1 MKRFES
7 GDVFKP
13 AYQGQ
18 GFEPLQIQDTTALLR
33 QNNQARLQE
42 AKMFADQRMTDLK
55 LEEQAVKYANLL
67 ENEEVER
74 LADFSNTL
82 SETLVAGAKLRNERV
97 ENFYM
102 MQAYTDMLSP
112 EESATFDAQEKA
124 LEDGTTVVYDE
135 AGKLEAGGIPT
146 EAIEKV
152 RNLSGWAKYGYMRG
166 LVEQGGANY
175 GTYFT
180 NASDTLQV
188 TVGDRT
194 FTLNDAANGA
204 ERAAAKAA
212 IAEGY
217 LSQYKG
223 VAPGL
228 LNKYLFPEMKKW
240 EQQDDLEFAE
250 RQRKAFEAD
259 KMAELKDNLYSAVR
273 SPDPG
278 QAVLNLIELHKG
290 TFGTR
295 GQAIDKTLDQ
305 LHEMAENGTMTREQW
320 AQIQL
325 KETTRLDSGKK
336 EQFGVLFKDRIG
348 RMEFEEAFKRAD
360 SNDREYFKSD
370 RAQKTFDLQR
380 NLEEI
385 AKTERD
391 EDGGVP
397 QEFIDRAQA
406 AYNDIN
412 GTTTPW
418 TWLEKNF
425 KSDEN
430 VDVEAEVELAKQRMK
445 AKGGSTPYLTE
456 LEYQSLSPAARAK
469 LRTENGGKIPV
480 ADAASGLILT
490 EDQEKKLEERI
501 KGFTKVALKAEGVD
515 GQHNYTELGFNH
527 SDVLRSYFQEKY
539 DLLLQQRGNQVEAF
553 NEALK
558 LTRDYA
564 LDPDNRQAIQDQI
577 IANNAS
583 APATVEHK
591 RNEAIINEWKA
602 GGKQDLLLTKINH
615 LGNSELYIAGG
626 RSPMAELEE
635 WRANGGK
642 GPLPSAFIALAS
654 QQRGVS
660 AWDVAAAQYAL
671 HNPPEPGEEP
681 KQLTIPLVERN
692 VRKLKPESRAL
703 LISHPS
709 PARTSRAALQE
720 GGFNQFADLVGYHE
734 SSAHGGYDA
743 MNTGGS
749 GFGRNNRAYGS
760 ANSKDVFGRGV
771 SEMTVGE
778 VIALGRQQ
786 KIFAAGRYQFIP
798 STLRMV
804 VAREGIDL
812 NAKFD
817 KNTQDFLFAS
827 QVRWRLDYHSK
838 HGGMLE
844 GFRTEWQGLV
854 YASRQQI
861 MDGLE
866 AFQGSPF
873 NDPAYL
879 HPGLLKEAN

>member
-18 GFEPLQIQDTTALLR
+18 GFEPLQIPDTTALLR

-55 LEEQAVKYANLL
+55 HEEQAVKYANLL

-124 LEDGTTVVYDE
+124 LQDGTTVVYDE
-135 AGKLEAGGIPT
+135 AGKLESGGIPT
-146 EAIEKV
+146 EALEKV

-180 NASDTLQV
+180 NASDNLQV

-223 VAPGL
+223 IAPGL

-273 SPDPG
+273 NEDPG
-278 QAVLNLIELHKG
+278 QAVLDLIDLHKG

-295 GQAIDKTLDQ
+295 GQAIDKTLNQ
-305 LHEMAENGTMTREQW
+305 LYEMAENGTLTREQW
-320 AQIQL
+320 AQIKL
-325 KETTRLDSGKK
+325 KETTRLDSGEK
-336 EQFGVLFKDRIG
+336 EQFGVLFEARIG

-360 SNDREYFKSD
+360 AKDREYFKSD
-370 RAQKTFDLQR
+370 REQKTFDLQR
-380 NLEEI
+380 NLEKL
-385 AKTERD
+385 ARDGERN

-406 AYNDIN
+406 AYNEIN

-425 KSDEN
+425 KSDEDI
-430 VDVEAEVELAKQRMK
+430 DVETEVDLAKKRMK

-456 LEYQSLSPAARAK
+456 LEYQSLSPAARAQ
-469 LRTENGGKIPV
+469 LRKENGGKLPV
-480 ADAASGLILT
+480 ADAASGLVLT
-490 EDQEKKLEERI
+490 EDQEEKLEKRL
-501 KGFTKVALKAEGVD
+501 KSFTTTALKQEGVD
-515 GQHNYTELGFNH
+515 GQNNYTELGYNY
-527 SDVLRSYFQEKY
+527 SDVLRDYFQDEY
-539 DLLLQQRGNQVEAF
+539 DTFLAQSGDQELAYKQ
-553 NEALK
+553 ALNK
-558 LTRDYA
+558 TRIYA
-564 LDPDNRQAIQDQI
+564 LDIKKREEI
-577 IANNAS
+577 NNKITTNKLVHN
-583 APATVEHK
+583 PTVEDR
-591 RNEAIINEWKA
+591 RNESIINRWSA
-602 GGKQDLLLTKINH
+602 GGKQNLLLTKLDS
-615 LGNSELYIAGG
+615 LGPGDELYIAGG
-626 RSPMAELEE
+626 RSPMDELEE

-642 GPLPSAFIALAS
+642 GPLPSAFISLAS

-660 AWDVAAAQYAL
+660 AWDIAAAQYGF
-671 HNPPEPGEEP
+671 HNPGKELAVPM
-681 KQLTIPLVERN
+681 VERN

-771 SEMTVGE
+771 SDMTVGE
-778 VIALGRQQ
+778 VIALGRQKQ
-786 KIFAAGRYQFIP
+786 IFAAGRYQFIP

-838 HGGMLE
+838 HGGMLD

-879 HPGLLKEAN
+879 HPGLLKEGN